1 MTRSVVTWLVTR
13 DTRHVLQTFWRS
25 ELQSELERNV
35 NETHHL
41 ETTRKNLERALAET
55 EGPMRVNAECI
66 YNRSGLDSVKHR
78 LHVCCS
84 GRGGKVLIW

>member
-66 YNRSGLDSVKHR
+66 YNRSGRLDTVKHR
-78 LHVCCS
+78 LHV
-84 GRGGKVLIW
+84 

>member
-1 MTRSVVTWLVTR
+1 M
-13 DTRHVLQTFWRS
+13 LQTFWRS

-66 YNRSGLDSVKHR
+66 YNRSGRLDSVEHL
-78 LHVCCS
+78 LHV
-84 GRGGKVLIW
+84 

>member
-1 MTRSVVTWLVTR
+1 MRHSGDQVTDQPELNIIIIII
-13 DTRHVLQTFWRS
+13 DQS

-66 YNRSGLDSVKHR
+66 YNR
-78 LHVCCS
+78 
-84 GRGGKVLIW
+84 